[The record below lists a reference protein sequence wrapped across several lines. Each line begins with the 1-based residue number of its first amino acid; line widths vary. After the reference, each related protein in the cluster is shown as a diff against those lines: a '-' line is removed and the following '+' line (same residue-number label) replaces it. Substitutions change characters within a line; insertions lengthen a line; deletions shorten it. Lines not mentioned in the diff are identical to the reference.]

1 MVLAASVEEGEELV
15 SSFVDLVLLAE
26 EEDLL
31 PEFESPET

>member
-15 SSFVDLVLLAE
+15 SLFVDLMLLA